1 MHRPLYLVYIWTNL
15 HEILAPCLKSNF
27 QTTICSTFLYH
38 EEALTSSQ
46 TPPLGGQW
54 GERVKK
60 LGNGWSKS
68 IVLENKAVLNFDLG
82 MEPKNQDI

>member
-27 QTTICSTFLYH
+27 QTTLFSTFLYH

-68 IVLENKAVLNFDLG
+68 IVFENK
-82 MEPKNQDI
+82 KIRWS